1 MARNLRRCLASGSPR
16 PGRQRVGK
24 GERDG
29 LGGILLRRAGAMH
42 KVVRRPGAGELHAAL
57 FEFES
62 GRGVFIL
69 ITLDGFV
76 IDEVGDIQKHFS

>member
-1 MARNLRRCLASGSPR
+1 MGKRLASGSPR

-29 LGGILLRRAGAMH
+29 LGRILLGAGAMH

-69 ITLDGFV
+69 ITLDGLV
-76 IDEVGDIQKHFS
+76 IDQMGDIQKHLA